1 MPGMC
6 GKVRSGMWT
15 VSKTHL
21 TFPCTLRRRSSKRA
35 SIRYIC
41 NIITDCPINKE
52 YCKEIQW
59 KMLQLDYISGLLF
72 CRRLHTYSILTM
84 AKLFKNDICPIL
96 KNPLA
101 QQWHNFVCKID
112 PTIIYQVCT
121 VRGRYTICR

>member
-1 MPGMC
+1 MDYNNF
-6 GKVRSGMWT
+6 
-15 VSKTHL
+15 H
-21 TFPCTLRRRSSKRA
+21 A
-35 SIRYIC
+35 HRYQLNSLCDSQFKLYIS

-96 KNPLA
+96 KKPTGPTMA
-101 QQWHNFVCKID
+101 QFCL
-112 PTIIYQVCT
+112 
-121 VRGRYTICR
+121 